1 MKAGFVDHSFTAPSP
16 APTPGTPKSPTPGGE
31 NVATLALQDVQY
43 RVKYRSGPW
52 WRGACF
58 RKLHVKH
65 VLNDVNMALP
75 AGQLIGLVG
84 SSGSGKTSL
93 LDVIAF
99 RCEGEVTGTMT
110 YKGVRCT
117 KQMMKQQCS
126 YVIQAD
132 RLLPNLT
139 VRETLTYAA
148 YLKLPGYTGKD
159 KIHETVE
166 NVINRMGLRTVADS
180 RVGGAVTRG
189 ISGGEK
195 RRLTIALQLLKDPD
209 ILLLDEPTTGLDS
222 FTARHLVTSLQNL
235 ARQGTLVILS
245 IHQPRSDIA
254 HLLDQTALM
263 CQGHVV
269 YYGPTSQLVPY
280 FTKLGF
286 PCPTYANPMDTYIDV
301 ISIDRRDAK
310 RQQATSQRVQELLEA
325 YRNSDLLADTKVKV
339 KEQIRCHSFVHNNN
353 GFLRAS
359 KPSWFRKFFTIV
371 KRMNV
376 NLARDRKNFLGRL
389 FFFPFFV
396 PFVIMFLGRLGHSQT
411 SIQDRIGL
419 LYNTVQVPPHMAI
432 LNNIAMFPA
441 LRNHFYREGM
451 DGLYSSATFL
461 LAYALHITPFVI
473 FGGVLFSSIMYW
485 VTGMNP
491 DLDLFGM
498 HVAVVV
504 ILHLAGEFLTMAVMG
519 LFRDPQ
525 LSNTTTTLLFSA
537 SGLIASGFLRSL
549 QQMPQFLKELGWS
562 SILKYASEI
571 VVVNEFHNLNL
582 TCKETIQG
590 LACLPNGDVFL
601 EANYPGAIEHTARN
615 FQVLASFTVGYL
627 LLAVVTFKVVG
638 SSSGNMY
645 ERTTQYPTG
654 ASTWMIDNSYCFV
667 VSSWL
672 SGNAGNSQTTMAAD
686 TLNTNTTVFTTPFS
700 ATTSGAEQ
708 SPTLGGENVATLALQ
723 DVQYRV
729 KYRSGPWWRGACF
742 RKLHVKHVLNDVNMA
757 LPAGQLIGLVGSSGS
772 GKTSLLDVIAFRTTG
787 DVEGKMTYRGVQCTR
802 DMMQQQCSYVIQADR
817 LLPNLTVRET
827 LTYTAYLKLPG
838 YTSKARL
845 EEKVDTVINR
855 MGLRTVANS
864 RVGGAVVRGISGG
877 EKRRVTIAIQL
888 LKDPDIL
895 LLDEPTTGL
904 DSFTA
909 RHLVQN
915 LQELARQGRLVVL
928 SIHQPRSDIVR
939 LLDQT
944 ALMCQGHVIYFGPT
958 PQLVPYFTRLGHP
971 CPTYANPLDTYI
983 DVASIDRRNS
993 DLQMSSTRR
1002 VQDLLDAYR
1011 NSDLLAE
1018 TKVKVMEQTE
1028 KRTFI
1033 ANTRYKSTSPG
1044 WFRVF
1049 FTIISRM
1056 HVNLYRDRQAFVNR
1070 FVLLPVFVPFIIVF
1084 LGRLRNNQSSIQD
1097 RLGLLYQSVQVPPY
1111 VGIVNAVA
1119 LFPAIRDHFYREGLD
1134 GLYSSATFLL
1144 AYTVHIAPFI
1154 AVAAVLFSA
1163 FLYWTTG
1170 MNPDPDKFGMM
1181 VAVVVCLHM
1190 VGELLTV
1197 ASMGVFRNP
1206 QLANTTTALL
1216 LTASG
1221 LLASGFLRTTQNML
1235 EFLQYLSWVSIHKY
1249 SSEIVVANEFHNLNL
1264 TCDEQLQ
1271 GLPCIP
1277 NGDVF
1282 IEANYPGAV
1291 EHIDRNFEL
1300 LVGFTVG
1307 FLLLCMTTFR
1317 IFGLR
1322 VLQ

>member
-1 MKAGFVDHSFTAPSP
+1 MEAECADDPLTTPSTAPSP
-16 APTPGTPKSPTPGGE
+16 VPTPETPKSPTPGGENVATLALQNVQYRVKYRSGPWWRGACFRKLHVKHVLNDVSMALPAGQLIGLPRSDIARLLDQTALMCQGHVVYYGPTSQLVTYFTKLGFPCPTYANPMDTYIDVVSIDRRDAKRQQATSQRVQELLEAYRNSDLLADTKVKVKEQIRSFVHNNNGFPKASKASWFRKFFTIVKRMNVNLARDRMNFFGRLFLLPLCIPFIVMFLGRLGDSQTSIQDRIGLLYNTVQGPPQVGIINNVALFPALRNHFYREGMDGLYSSATFLLAYALHITPFAIFGGVLFSSIMYWVTGMNPDLDLFWMYVAVVVILHLAGELLAMTVMGLFRDPQLSNTTTTLLFTASGLIASGFLRSLQQMPVFLEIFGWSSILKYASEIVVVNEFHNLNLTCKETLQGVPCLPNGDVFLDANYPGGVEHTARNFQMLASFIVGYLLLAIVMFKVVGVLGTPKSPTPGDE

-117 KQMMKQQCS
+117 KQTMKQQCS

-159 KIHETVE
+159 KIDETVE

-195 RRLTIALQLLKDPD
+195 RRLTIALQLLKDP
-209 ILLLDEPTTGLDS
+209 
-222 FTARHLVTSLQNL
+222 V
-235 ARQGTLVILS
+235 
-245 IHQPRSDIA
+245 
-254 HLLDQTALM
+254 
-263 CQGHVV
+263 
-269 YYGPTSQLVPY
+269 
-280 FTKLGF
+280 
-286 PCPTYANPMDTYIDV
+286 DV

-396 PFVIMFLGRLGHSQT
+396 PFVIMFLGRLGNSQT

-638 SSSGNMY
+638 
-645 ERTTQYPTG
+645 
-654 ASTWMIDNSYCFV
+654 V
-667 VSSWL
+667 
-672 SGNAGNSQTTMAAD
+672 
-686 TLNTNTTVFTTPFS
+686 
-700 ATTSGAEQ
+700 
-708 SPTLGGENVATLALQ
+708 
-723 DVQYRV
+723 RV
-729 KYRSGPWWRGACF
+729 
-742 RKLHVKHVLNDVNMA
+742 
-757 LPAGQLIGLVGSSGS
+757 
-772 GKTSLLDVIAFRTTG
+772 
-787 DVEGKMTYRGVQCTR
+787 
-802 DMMQQQCSYVIQADR
+802 MQ
-817 LLPNLTVRET
+817 
-827 LTYTAYLKLPG
+827 
-838 YTSKARL
+838 
-845 EEKVDTVINR
+845 
-855 MGLRTVANS
+855 
-864 RVGGAVVRGISGG
+864 
-877 EKRRVTIAIQL
+877 
-888 LKDPDIL
+888 
-895 LLDEPTTGL
+895 
-904 DSFTA
+904 
-909 RHLVQN
+909 
-915 LQELARQGRLVVL
+915 
-928 SIHQPRSDIVR
+928 
-939 LLDQT
+939 
-944 ALMCQGHVIYFGPT
+944 
-958 PQLVPYFTRLGHP
+958 
-971 CPTYANPLDTYI
+971 
-983 DVASIDRRNS
+983 
-993 DLQMSSTRR
+993 
-1002 VQDLLDAYR
+1002 
-1011 NSDLLAE
+1011 
-1018 TKVKVMEQTE
+1018 
-1028 KRTFI
+1028 
-1033 ANTRYKSTSPG
+1033 
-1044 WFRVF
+1044 
-1049 FTIISRM
+1049 
-1056 HVNLYRDRQAFVNR
+1056 
-1070 FVLLPVFVPFIIVF
+1070 
-1084 LGRLRNNQSSIQD
+1084 
-1097 RLGLLYQSVQVPPY
+1097 
-1111 VGIVNAVA
+1111 
-1119 LFPAIRDHFYREGLD
+1119 
-1134 GLYSSATFLL
+1134 
-1144 AYTVHIAPFI
+1144 
-1154 AVAAVLFSA
+1154 
-1163 FLYWTTG
+1163 
-1170 MNPDPDKFGMM
+1170 
-1181 VAVVVCLHM
+1181 
-1190 VGELLTV
+1190 
-1197 ASMGVFRNP
+1197 
-1206 QLANTTTALL
+1206 
-1216 LTASG
+1216 
-1221 LLASGFLRTTQNML
+1221 
-1235 EFLQYLSWVSIHKY
+1235 
-1249 SSEIVVANEFHNLNL
+1249 
-1264 TCDEQLQ
+1264 
-1271 GLPCIP
+1271 
-1277 NGDVF
+1277 
-1282 IEANYPGAV
+1282 
-1291 EHIDRNFEL
+1291 
-1300 LVGFTVG
+1300 
-1307 FLLLCMTTFR
+1307 
-1317 IFGLR
+1317 
-1322 VLQ
+1322 